1 MITYQNDPVNL
12 VAVDQSLGD
21 ATIRLADG
29 RYQLVPIC
37 RLRGTHGAGEVIQA
51 VRRCEE
57 QQRREQE
64 QEATR

>member
-1 MITYQNDPVNL
+1 MITYQGEPVSL
-12 VAVDQSLGD
+12 IAVDQGIGD

-37 RLRGTHGAGEVIQA
+37 RLQGTHGAGEIIQA
-51 VRRCEE
+51 VRRCED
-57 QQRREQE
+57 QQRKEQE